1 MDLFSAI
8 SKYIFSQTPTISFI
22 DVLGK
27 HFIKHEEMNDVRRG
41 LMATEVSKIELQ
53 ANVKRNAQVLDNL
66 SSQVAENETN
76 LNQFSLMLRNK
87 VGFEELNVVKK
98 LIEKCPTMQHVI
110 DIQTR
115 LADFVNV
122 IELQDF
128 SKSVDQKIDKIIATI
143 GTVATAQEV

>member
-1 MDLFSAI
+1 M
-8 SKYIFSQTPTISFI
+8 
-22 DVLGK
+22 
-27 HFIKHEEMNDVRRG
+27 
-41 LMATEVSKIELQ
+41 
-53 ANVKRNAQVLDNL
+53 DNL

-122 IELQDF
+122 IEL
-128 SKSVDQKIDKIIATI
+128 
-143 GTVATAQEV
+143 